1 MASLVQFDTTKFD
14 FAHEPPNPI
23 NPIHGESVLRWIQQE
38 LESPFQFGEP
48 FAEDWGWC
56 CDVLEEDDRYLL
68 GASAEPNDDGSW
80 HVMIQVEPRRSMMDK
95 LSGKKAPYD
104 ALAPAIAEEA
114 MADPDNRN
122 LELEGSR

>member
-1 MASLVQFDTTKFD
+1 MPSLVQFDTTKFD

-68 GASAEPNDDGSW
+68 GASAEPNADGSW
-80 HVMIQVEPRRSMMDK
+80 HVMIQVVVHQPFWDKFLRR
-95 LSGKKAPYD
+95 KAPSD
-104 ALAPAIAEEA
+104 LLAPAIMAQA
-114 MADPDNRN
+114 MDDPDIRN
-122 LELEGSR
+122 VELEGSR